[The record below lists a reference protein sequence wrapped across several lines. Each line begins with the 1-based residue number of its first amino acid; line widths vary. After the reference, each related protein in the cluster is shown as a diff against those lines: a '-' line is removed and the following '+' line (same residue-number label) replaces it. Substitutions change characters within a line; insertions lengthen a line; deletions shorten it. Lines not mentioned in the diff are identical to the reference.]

1 MRRKKKS
8 GAGKMIAAVVVVV
21 ILLCGIFAIMKNL
34 ASPASADNKA
44 GNKEGNSAKATEA
57 STEAPDNSVPMTGLK
72 VTAPAT
78 TIRVGQTMQLKI
90 SHEPSNA
97 TNTKLKW
104 SCSKDGMVTVT
115 KDGVLKPGKN
125 AGKNTVKVTAT
136 ATDGSKLSAS
146 FDLRIYPA
154 IDPSKPMVAIT
165 FDDGPSYNTIKIVNT
180 LVKYDSKATFFLVGN
195 QIEKYAKTMDVL
207 VKNGMDIG
215 NHTYSHKEL
224 TKLRDKEILKEIDLT
239 NEVIYNKTGIKPMFL
254 RPSYG
259 AMNKRIKKLSTMP
272 IIVWNIDTLDWKYHN
287 SNKIKDKILKYVSD
301 GDIIL
306 MHDTYVATLNAV
318 EMVIPELKKQ
328 GYKIVSVNE
337 LFKYKGVKPKL
348 GIGYG
353 YVGGRNE

>member
-1 MRRKKKS
+1 MIKRKHLLIIIFLVLIILFLFVFCSLINKHDVINKIIKKEENTYS
-8 GAGKMIAAVVVVV
+8 YLINYPYFNNDKVDNYVDNYLSERINTI
-21 ILLCGIFAIMKNL
+21 ILDNGDLFIDYDYDIKDNNIFIKFY
-34 ASPASADNKA
+34 
-44 GNKEGNSAKATEA
+44 EY
-57 STEAPDNSVPMTGLK
+57 V
-72 VTAPAT
+72 
-78 TIRVGQTMQLKI
+78 
-90 SHEPSNA
+90 
-97 TNTKLKW
+97 TKLNTIKENIYEINYDYELDHII
-104 SCSKDGMVTVT
+104 KKRVFEEDNYDILNYT
-115 KDGVLKPGKN
+115 KSNK
-125 AGKNTVKVTAT
+125 
-136 ATDGSKLSAS
+136 
-146 FDLRIYPA
+146 
-154 IDPSKPMVAIT
+154 MVAFT

-328 GYKIVSVNE
+328 GYKIVSVSE

>member
-1 MRRKKKS
+1 MIKRKHLLIIIFLVLIILFLFVFCSLINKHDVINKIIKKEENTYS
-8 GAGKMIAAVVVVV
+8 YLINYPYFNNDRVDNYVDNYLSERINTI
-21 ILLCGIFAIMKNL
+21 ILDNGDLFIDYDYNIKDNNIFIKFY
-34 ASPASADNKA
+34 
-44 GNKEGNSAKATEA
+44 EY
-57 STEAPDNSVPMTGLK
+57 V
-72 VTAPAT
+72 
-78 TIRVGQTMQLKI
+78 
-90 SHEPSNA
+90 
-97 TNTKLKW
+97 TKLNTIKENIYEINYDYELDHII
-104 SCSKDGMVTVT
+104 KKRVFEEDNYDILNYT
-115 KDGVLKPGKN
+115 KSDK
-125 AGKNTVKVTAT
+125 
-136 ATDGSKLSAS
+136 
-146 FDLRIYPA
+146 
-154 IDPSKPMVAIT
+154 MVAFT

-195 QIEKYAKTMDVL
+195 QVEKYAKTMDVL

-328 GYKIVSVNE
+328 GYKIVSISE

>member
-1 MRRKKKS
+1 MIKRKHLLIIIFLVLIILFLFVFCSLINKHDVINKIIKKEENTYS
-8 GAGKMIAAVVVVV
+8 YLINYPYFNNDKVDNYVDNYLSERINTI
-21 ILLCGIFAIMKNL
+21 ILDNGDLFIDYDYNIKDNNIFIKFY
-34 ASPASADNKA
+34 
-44 GNKEGNSAKATEA
+44 EY
-57 STEAPDNSVPMTGLK
+57 V
-72 VTAPAT
+72 
-78 TIRVGQTMQLKI
+78 
-90 SHEPSNA
+90 
-97 TNTKLKW
+97 TKLNTIKENIYEINYDYELDHII
-104 SCSKDGMVTVT
+104 KKRVFEEDNYDILNYT
-115 KDGVLKPGKN
+115 KSDKII
-125 AGKNTVKVTAT
+125 A
-136 ATDGSKLSAS
+136 
-146 FDLRIYPA
+146 F
-154 IDPSKPMVAIT
+154 T

-195 QIEKYAKTMDVL
+195 QVEKYAKTMDVL

-272 IIVWNIDTLDWKYHN
+272 IIIWNIDTLDWKYHN

-328 GYKIVSVNE
+328 GYKIVSVSE

>member
-1 MRRKKKS
+1 MIKRKHLLIIIFLVLIILFLFVFCSLINKHDVINKIIKKEENTYS
-8 GAGKMIAAVVVVV
+8 YLINYPYFNNNKVDNYVDHYLSERINTI
-21 ILLCGIFAIMKNL
+21 ILDNGDLFIDYDYDIKDNNIFIKFY
-34 ASPASADNKA
+34 
-44 GNKEGNSAKATEA
+44 EY
-57 STEAPDNSVPMTGLK
+57 V
-72 VTAPAT
+72 
-78 TIRVGQTMQLKI
+78 
-90 SHEPSNA
+90 
-97 TNTKLKW
+97 TKLNTIKENIYEINYDYELDHII
-104 SCSKDGMVTVT
+104 KKRVFEEDNYDILNYT
-115 KDGVLKPGKN
+115 KSDK
-125 AGKNTVKVTAT
+125 
-136 ATDGSKLSAS
+136 
-146 FDLRIYPA
+146 
-154 IDPSKPMVAIT
+154 MVAFT

-195 QIEKYAKTMDVL
+195 QVEKYAKTMDVL

-328 GYKIVSVNE
+328 GYKIVSVSE

>member
-1 MRRKKKS
+1 MIKRKHLLIIIFLVLIILFLFVFCSLINKHDVINKIIKKEENTYS
-8 GAGKMIAAVVVVV
+8 YLINYPYFNNDKVDNYVDNYLSERINTI
-21 ILLCGIFAIMKNL
+21 ILDNGDLFIDYDYDIKDNNIFIKFY
-34 ASPASADNKA
+34 
-44 GNKEGNSAKATEA
+44 EY
-57 STEAPDNSVPMTGLK
+57 V
-72 VTAPAT
+72 
-78 TIRVGQTMQLKI
+78 
-90 SHEPSNA
+90 
-97 TNTKLKW
+97 TKLNTIKENIYEINYDYELDNII
-104 SCSKDGMVTVT
+104 KKRVFKEDNYDILNYT
-115 KDGVLKPGKN
+115 KSD
-125 AGKNTVKVTAT
+125 
-136 ATDGSKLSAS
+136 KL
-146 FDLRIYPA
+146 
-154 IDPSKPMVAIT
+154 VAFT

>member
-1 MRRKKKS
+1 MIKRKHLLIIIFLVLIILFLFVFCSLINKHDVINKIIKKEENTYS
-8 GAGKMIAAVVVVV
+8 YLINYPYFNNDKVDNYVDNYLSERINTI
-21 ILLCGIFAIMKNL
+21 ILDNGDLFIDYDYNIKDNNIFIKFY
-34 ASPASADNKA
+34 
-44 GNKEGNSAKATEA
+44 EY
-57 STEAPDNSVPMTGLK
+57 V
-72 VTAPAT
+72 
-78 TIRVGQTMQLKI
+78 
-90 SHEPSNA
+90 
-97 TNTKLKW
+97 TKLNTIKENIYEINYDYELDNII
-104 SCSKDGMVTVT
+104 KKRVFEEDNYDILNYT
-115 KDGVLKPGKN
+115 KSD
-125 AGKNTVKVTAT
+125 
-136 ATDGSKLSAS
+136 KL
-146 FDLRIYPA
+146 
-154 IDPSKPMVAIT
+154 VAFT

>member
-1 MRRKKKS
+1 MIKRKHLLIIIFLVLIILFLFVFCSLINKHDVINKIIKKEENTYS
-8 GAGKMIAAVVVVV
+8 YLINYPYFNNNKVDNYVDNYLSERINTI
-21 ILLCGIFAIMKNL
+21 ILDNGDLFIDYDYDIKDNNIFIKFY
-34 ASPASADNKA
+34 
-44 GNKEGNSAKATEA
+44 EY
-57 STEAPDNSVPMTGLK
+57 V
-72 VTAPAT
+72 
-78 TIRVGQTMQLKI
+78 
-90 SHEPSNA
+90 
-97 TNTKLKW
+97 TKLNTIKENIYEINYDYELDNII
-104 SCSKDGMVTVT
+104 KKRVFEENNYDILNYT
-115 KDGVLKPGKN
+115 KSDKII
-125 AGKNTVKVTAT
+125 A
-136 ATDGSKLSAS
+136 
-146 FDLRIYPA
+146 F
-154 IDPSKPMVAIT
+154 T

-195 QIEKYAKTMDVL
+195 KIEKYAKTMDVL

-272 IIVWNIDTLDWKYHN
+272 IIIWNIDTLDWKYHN

-328 GYKIVSVNE
+328 GYKIVSVSE

>member
-1 MRRKKKS
+1 MIKRKHLLIIIFLVLIILFLFVFCSLINKHDVINKIIKKEENTYS
-8 GAGKMIAAVVVVV
+8 YLINYPYFNNDRVDNYVDNYLNERINTI
-21 ILLCGIFAIMKNL
+21 ILDNGDLFIDYDYNIKDNNIFIKFY
-34 ASPASADNKA
+34 
-44 GNKEGNSAKATEA
+44 EY
-57 STEAPDNSVPMTGLK
+57 V
-72 VTAPAT
+72 
-78 TIRVGQTMQLKI
+78 
-90 SHEPSNA
+90 
-97 TNTKLKW
+97 TKLNTIKENIYEINYDYELDHII
-104 SCSKDGMVTVT
+104 KKRVFEEDNYDILNYT
-115 KDGVLKPGKN
+115 KSDK
-125 AGKNTVKVTAT
+125 
-136 ATDGSKLSAS
+136 
-146 FDLRIYPA
+146 
-154 IDPSKPMVAIT
+154 MVAFT

-195 QIEKYAKTMDVL
+195 QVEKYAKTMDVL

-328 GYKIVSVNE
+328 GYKIVSVSE

>member
-1 MRRKKKS
+1 MIKRKHLLIIIFLVLIILFLFVFCSLINKHDVINKIIKKEENTYS
-8 GAGKMIAAVVVVV
+8 YLINYPYFNNDKVDNYVDNYLSERINTI
-21 ILLCGIFAIMKNL
+21 ILDNGDLFIDYDYDIKDNNIFIKFY
-34 ASPASADNKA
+34 
-44 GNKEGNSAKATEA
+44 EY
-57 STEAPDNSVPMTGLK
+57 V
-72 VTAPAT
+72 
-78 TIRVGQTMQLKI
+78 
-90 SHEPSNA
+90 
-97 TNTKLKW
+97 TKLNTIKENIYEINYDYELDHII
-104 SCSKDGMVTVT
+104 KKRVFEEDNYDILNYT
-115 KDGVLKPGKN
+115 KSDK
-125 AGKNTVKVTAT
+125 
-136 ATDGSKLSAS
+136 
-146 FDLRIYPA
+146 
-154 IDPSKPMVAIT
+154 MVAFT

-272 IIVWNIDTLDWKYHN
+272 IIIWNIDTLDWKYHN

-306 MHDTYVATLNAV
+306 MHDTYAATLNAV

-328 GYKIVSVNE
+328 GYKIVSVSE

>member
-1 MRRKKKS
+1 MIKRKHLLIIIFLVLIILFLFVFCSLSNKHDVINKIIKKEENTYS
-8 GAGKMIAAVVVVV
+8 YLINYPYFNNNKVDNYVDNYLSERINTI
-21 ILLCGIFAIMKNL
+21 ILDNGDLFIDYDYNIKDNNIFIKFY
-34 ASPASADNKA
+34 
-44 GNKEGNSAKATEA
+44 EY
-57 STEAPDNSVPMTGLK
+57 V
-72 VTAPAT
+72 
-78 TIRVGQTMQLKI
+78 
-90 SHEPSNA
+90 
-97 TNTKLKW
+97 TKLNTIKENIYEINYDYELDNII
-104 SCSKDGMVTVT
+104 KKRVFEEDNYDILNYT
-115 KDGVLKPGKN
+115 KSDKII
-125 AGKNTVKVTAT
+125 A
-136 ATDGSKLSAS
+136 
-146 FDLRIYPA
+146 F
-154 IDPSKPMVAIT
+154 T

-195 QIEKYAKTMDVL
+195 KIEKYAKTMDVL

-224 TKLRDKEILKEIDLT
+224 TKLSDKEILKEIDLT

-272 IIVWNIDTLDWKYHN
+272 IIIWNIDTLDWKYHN

-328 GYKIVSVNE
+328 GYKIVSVSE

>member
-1 MRRKKKS
+1 MIKRKHLLIIIFLVLIILFLFVFCSLINKHDVINKIIKKEENTYS
-8 GAGKMIAAVVVVV
+8 YLINYPYFNNDRVDNYVDNYLNERINTI
-21 ILLCGIFAIMKNL
+21 ILDNGDLFIDYDYDIKDNNIFIKFY
-34 ASPASADNKA
+34 
-44 GNKEGNSAKATEA
+44 EY
-57 STEAPDNSVPMTGLK
+57 V
-72 VTAPAT
+72 
-78 TIRVGQTMQLKI
+78 
-90 SHEPSNA
+90 
-97 TNTKLKW
+97 TKLNTIKENIYEINYDYELDHII
-104 SCSKDGMVTVT
+104 KKRVFEEDNYDILNYT
-115 KDGVLKPGKN
+115 KSDK
-125 AGKNTVKVTAT
+125 
-136 ATDGSKLSAS
+136 
-146 FDLRIYPA
+146 
-154 IDPSKPMVAIT
+154 MVAFT

-195 QIEKYAKTMDVL
+195 QVEKYAKTMDVL

-328 GYKIVSVNE
+328 GYKIVSVSE

>member
-1 MRRKKKS
+1 MIKRKHLLIIIFLVLIILFLFVFCSLINKHDVINKIIKKEENTYS
-8 GAGKMIAAVVVVV
+8 YLINYPYFNNDRVDNYVDNYLSERINTI
-21 ILLCGIFAIMKNL
+21 ILDNGDLFIDYDYNIKDNNIFIKFY
-34 ASPASADNKA
+34 
-44 GNKEGNSAKATEA
+44 EY
-57 STEAPDNSVPMTGLK
+57 V
-72 VTAPAT
+72 
-78 TIRVGQTMQLKI
+78 
-90 SHEPSNA
+90 
-97 TNTKLKW
+97 TKLNTIKENIYEINYDYELDHII
-104 SCSKDGMVTVT
+104 KKRVFEEDNYDILNYT
-115 KDGVLKPGKN
+115 KSDK
-125 AGKNTVKVTAT
+125 
-136 ATDGSKLSAS
+136 
-146 FDLRIYPA
+146 
-154 IDPSKPMVAIT
+154 MVAFT

-195 QIEKYAKTMDVL
+195 QVEKYAKTMDVL

-272 IIVWNIDTLDWKYHN
+272 IIIWNIDTLDWKYHN

-328 GYKIVSVNE
+328 GYKIVSVSE

>member
-1 MRRKKKS
+1 MIKRKHLLIIIFLVLIILFLFVFCSLINKHDVINKIIKKEENTYS
-8 GAGKMIAAVVVVV
+8 YLINYPYFNNDKVDNYVDNYLSERINTI
-21 ILLCGIFAIMKNL
+21 ILDNGDLFIDYDYNIKDNNIFIKFY
-34 ASPASADNKA
+34 
-44 GNKEGNSAKATEA
+44 EY
-57 STEAPDNSVPMTGLK
+57 V
-72 VTAPAT
+72 
-78 TIRVGQTMQLKI
+78 
-90 SHEPSNA
+90 
-97 TNTKLKW
+97 TKLNTIKENIYEINYDYELDNII
-104 SCSKDGMVTVT
+104 KKRVFEEDNYDILNYT
-115 KDGVLKPGKN
+115 KSDK
-125 AGKNTVKVTAT
+125 
-136 ATDGSKLSAS
+136 
-146 FDLRIYPA
+146 
-154 IDPSKPMVAIT
+154 MVAFT

-272 IIVWNIDTLDWKYHN
+272 IIIWNIDTLDWKYHN

-328 GYKIVSVNE
+328 GYKIVSVSE

>member
-1 MRRKKKS
+1 MIKRKHLLIIIFLVLIILFLFVFCSLINKHDVINKIIKKEENTYS
-8 GAGKMIAAVVVVV
+8 YLINYPYFNNDRVDNYVDNYLSERINTI
-21 ILLCGIFAIMKNL
+21 ILDNGDLFIDYDYDIKDNNIFIKFY
-34 ASPASADNKA
+34 
-44 GNKEGNSAKATEA
+44 EY
-57 STEAPDNSVPMTGLK
+57 V
-72 VTAPAT
+72 
-78 TIRVGQTMQLKI
+78 
-90 SHEPSNA
+90 
-97 TNTKLKW
+97 TKLNTIKENIYEINYDYELDHII
-104 SCSKDGMVTVT
+104 KKRVFEEDNYDILNYT
-115 KDGVLKPGKN
+115 KSDK
-125 AGKNTVKVTAT
+125 
-136 ATDGSKLSAS
+136 
-146 FDLRIYPA
+146 
-154 IDPSKPMVAIT
+154 MVAFT

>member
-1 MRRKKKS
+1 MIKRKHLLIIIFLVLIILFLFVFCSLSNKHDVINKIIKKEENTYS
-8 GAGKMIAAVVVVV
+8 YLINYPYFNNNKVDNYVDNYLSERINTI
-21 ILLCGIFAIMKNL
+21 ILDNGDLFIDYDYNIKDNNIFIKFY
-34 ASPASADNKA
+34 
-44 GNKEGNSAKATEA
+44 EY
-57 STEAPDNSVPMTGLK
+57 V
-72 VTAPAT
+72 
-78 TIRVGQTMQLKI
+78 
-90 SHEPSNA
+90 
-97 TNTKLKW
+97 TKLNAIKENIYEINYDYELDNII
-104 SCSKDGMVTVT
+104 KKRVFEEDNYDILNYT
-115 KDGVLKPGKN
+115 KSDKII
-125 AGKNTVKVTAT
+125 A
-136 ATDGSKLSAS
+136 
-146 FDLRIYPA
+146 F
-154 IDPSKPMVAIT
+154 T

-195 QIEKYAKTMDVL
+195 KIEKYAKTMDVL

-215 NHTYSHKEL
+215 NHTYSHKKL
-224 TKLRDKEILKEIDLT
+224 TKLSDKEILKEIDLT

-272 IIVWNIDTLDWKYHN
+272 IIIWNIDTLDWKYHN

-306 MHDTYVATLNAV
+306 MHDTYVATLNAI

-328 GYKIVSVNE
+328 GYKIVSVSE

>member
-1 MRRKKKS
+1 MIKRKHLLIIIFLVLIILFLFVFCSLINKHDVINKIIKKEENTYS
-8 GAGKMIAAVVVVV
+8 YLINYPYFNNNKVDNYVDNYLSERINTI
-21 ILLCGIFAIMKNL
+21 ILDNGDLFIDYDYDIKDNNIFIKFY
-34 ASPASADNKA
+34 
-44 GNKEGNSAKATEA
+44 EY
-57 STEAPDNSVPMTGLK
+57 V
-72 VTAPAT
+72 
-78 TIRVGQTMQLKI
+78 
-90 SHEPSNA
+90 
-97 TNTKLKW
+97 TKLNTIKENIYEINYDYELDHII
-104 SCSKDGMVTVT
+104 KKRVFEEDNYDILNYT
-115 KDGVLKPGKN
+115 KSD
-125 AGKNTVKVTAT
+125 
-136 ATDGSKLSAS
+136 KL
-146 FDLRIYPA
+146 
-154 IDPSKPMVAIT
+154 VAFT

-328 GYKIVSVNE
+328 GYKIVSVSE

>member
-1 MRRKKKS
+1 MIKRKHLLIIIFLVLIILFLFVFCSLINKHDVINKIIKKEENTYS
-8 GAGKMIAAVVVVV
+8 YLINYPYFNNNKVDNYVDNYLSERINTI
-21 ILLCGIFAIMKNL
+21 ILDNGDLFIDYDYNIKDNNIFIKFY
-34 ASPASADNKA
+34 
-44 GNKEGNSAKATEA
+44 EY
-57 STEAPDNSVPMTGLK
+57 V
-72 VTAPAT
+72 
-78 TIRVGQTMQLKI
+78 
-90 SHEPSNA
+90 
-97 TNTKLKW
+97 TKLNTIKENIYEINYDYELDNII
-104 SCSKDGMVTVT
+104 KKRVFEEDNYDILNYT
-115 KDGVLKPGKN
+115 KSDKII
-125 AGKNTVKVTAT
+125 A
-136 ATDGSKLSAS
+136 
-146 FDLRIYPA
+146 F
-154 IDPSKPMVAIT
+154 T

-195 QIEKYAKTMDVL
+195 KIEKYAKTMDVL

-224 TKLRDKEILKEIDLT
+224 TKLSDKEILKEIDLT

-306 MHDTYVATLNAV
+306 MHDTYVATLNAI

-328 GYKIVSVNE
+328 GYKIVSVSE

>member
-1 MRRKKKS
+1 MIKRKHLLIIIFLVLIILFLFVFCSLINKHDVINKIIKKEENTYS
-8 GAGKMIAAVVVVV
+8 YLINYPYFNNDKVDNYVDNYLSERINTI
-21 ILLCGIFAIMKNL
+21 ILDNGDLFIDYDYNIKDNNIFIKFY
-34 ASPASADNKA
+34 
-44 GNKEGNSAKATEA
+44 EY
-57 STEAPDNSVPMTGLK
+57 V
-72 VTAPAT
+72 
-78 TIRVGQTMQLKI
+78 
-90 SHEPSNA
+90 
-97 TNTKLKW
+97 TKLNTIKENIYEINYDYELDNII
-104 SCSKDGMVTVT
+104 KKRVFEEDNYDILNYT
-115 KDGVLKPGKN
+115 KSDK
-125 AGKNTVKVTAT
+125 
-136 ATDGSKLSAS
+136 
-146 FDLRIYPA
+146 
-154 IDPSKPMVAIT
+154 MVAFT

-239 NEVIYNKTGIKPMFL
+239 NQVIYNKTGIKPMFL

-272 IIVWNIDTLDWKYHN
+272 IIIWNIDTLDWKYHN

-328 GYKIVSVNE
+328 GYKIVSVSE

>member
-1 MRRKKKS
+1 MIKRKHLLIIIFLVLIILFLFVFCSLINKHDVINKIIKKEENTYS
-8 GAGKMIAAVVVVV
+8 YLINYPYFNNDKVDNYVDNYLSERINTI
-21 ILLCGIFAIMKNL
+21 ILDNGDLFIDYDYNIKDNNIFIKFY
-34 ASPASADNKA
+34 
-44 GNKEGNSAKATEA
+44 EY
-57 STEAPDNSVPMTGLK
+57 V
-72 VTAPAT
+72 
-78 TIRVGQTMQLKI
+78 
-90 SHEPSNA
+90 
-97 TNTKLKW
+97 TKLNTIKENIYEINYDYELDNII
-104 SCSKDGMVTVT
+104 KKRVFEEDNYDILNYT
-115 KDGVLKPGKN
+115 KSNK
-125 AGKNTVKVTAT
+125 
-136 ATDGSKLSAS
+136 
-146 FDLRIYPA
+146 
-154 IDPSKPMVAIT
+154 MVAFT

-328 GYKIVSVNE
+328 GYKIVSVSE

>member
-1 MRRKKKS
+1 MIKRKHLLIIIFLVLIILFLFVFCSLSNKHDVINKIIKKEDNTYS
-8 GAGKMIAAVVVVV
+8 YLINYPYFNNNKVDNYVDNYLSERINTI
-21 ILLCGIFAIMKNL
+21 ILDNGDLFIDYDYNIKDNNIFIKFY
-34 ASPASADNKA
+34 
-44 GNKEGNSAKATEA
+44 EY
-57 STEAPDNSVPMTGLK
+57 V
-72 VTAPAT
+72 
-78 TIRVGQTMQLKI
+78 
-90 SHEPSNA
+90 
-97 TNTKLKW
+97 TKLNTIKENIYEINYDYELDNII
-104 SCSKDGMVTVT
+104 KKRVFKEDNYDILNYT
-115 KDGVLKPGKN
+115 KSDKII
-125 AGKNTVKVTAT
+125 A
-136 ATDGSKLSAS
+136 
-146 FDLRIYPA
+146 F
-154 IDPSKPMVAIT
+154 T

-195 QIEKYAKTMDVL
+195 KIEKYAKTMDVL

-224 TKLRDKEILKEIDLT
+224 TKLSDKEILKEIDLT

-272 IIVWNIDTLDWKYHN
+272 IIIWNIDTLDWKYHN

-328 GYKIVSVNE
+328 GYKIVSVSE

>member
-1 MRRKKKS
+1 MIKRKHLLIIIFLVLIILFLFVFCSLINKHDVINKIIKKEENTYS
-8 GAGKMIAAVVVVV
+8 YLINYPYFNNDKVDNYVDNYLSERINTI
-21 ILLCGIFAIMKNL
+21 ILDNGDLFIDYDYDIKDNNIFIKFY
-34 ASPASADNKA
+34 
-44 GNKEGNSAKATEA
+44 EY
-57 STEAPDNSVPMTGLK
+57 V
-72 VTAPAT
+72 
-78 TIRVGQTMQLKI
+78 
-90 SHEPSNA
+90 
-97 TNTKLKW
+97 TKLNTIKENIYEINYDYELDHII
-104 SCSKDGMVTVT
+104 KKRVFEEDNYDILNYT
-115 KDGVLKPGKN
+115 KSD
-125 AGKNTVKVTAT
+125 
-136 ATDGSKLSAS
+136 KL
-146 FDLRIYPA
+146 
-154 IDPSKPMVAIT
+154 VAFT

-328 GYKIVSVNE
+328 GYKIVSVSE

>member
-1 MRRKKKS
+1 MIKRKHLLIIIFLVLIILFLFVFCSLINKHDVINKIIKKEENTYS
-8 GAGKMIAAVVVVV
+8 YLINYPYFNNDKVDNYVDNYLSERINTI
-21 ILLCGIFAIMKNL
+21 ILDNGDLFIDYDYNIKDNNIFIKFY
-34 ASPASADNKA
+34 
-44 GNKEGNSAKATEA
+44 EY
-57 STEAPDNSVPMTGLK
+57 V
-72 VTAPAT
+72 
-78 TIRVGQTMQLKI
+78 
-90 SHEPSNA
+90 
-97 TNTKLKW
+97 TKLNTIKENIYEINYDYELDHII
-104 SCSKDGMVTVT
+104 KKRVFEEDNYDILNYT
-115 KDGVLKPGKN
+115 KSDK
-125 AGKNTVKVTAT
+125 
-136 ATDGSKLSAS
+136 
-146 FDLRIYPA
+146 
-154 IDPSKPMVAIT
+154 MVAFT

-306 MHDTYVATLNAV
+306 TH
-318 EMVIPELKKQ
+318 
-328 GYKIVSVNE
+328 
-337 LFKYKGVKPKL
+337 
-348 GIGYG
+348 
-353 YVGGRNE
+353 

>member
-1 MRRKKKS
+1 MIKRKHLLIIIFLVLIILFLFVFCSLINKHDVINKIIKKEENTYS
-8 GAGKMIAAVVVVV
+8 YLINYPYFNNDRVDNYVDNYLSERINTI
-21 ILLCGIFAIMKNL
+21 ILDNGDLFIDYDYNIKDNNIFIKFY
-34 ASPASADNKA
+34 
-44 GNKEGNSAKATEA
+44 EY
-57 STEAPDNSVPMTGLK
+57 V
-72 VTAPAT
+72 
-78 TIRVGQTMQLKI
+78 
-90 SHEPSNA
+90 
-97 TNTKLKW
+97 TKLNTIKENIYEINYDYELDHII
-104 SCSKDGMVTVT
+104 KKRVFEEDNYDILNYT
-115 KDGVLKPGKN
+115 KSDK
-125 AGKNTVKVTAT
+125 
-136 ATDGSKLSAS
+136 
-146 FDLRIYPA
+146 
-154 IDPSKPMVAIT
+154 MVAFT

-195 QIEKYAKTMDVL
+195 QVEKYAKTMDVL

-328 GYKIVSVNE
+328 GYKIVSVSE

>member
-1 MRRKKKS
+1 MFVFCSLINKHDVINKIIKKEENTYSYLINYPYFNNDKVDNYVDNYLS
-8 GAGKMIAAVVVVV
+8 ERINTI
-21 ILLCGIFAIMKNL
+21 ILDNGDLFIDYDYDIKDNNIFIKFY
-34 ASPASADNKA
+34 
-44 GNKEGNSAKATEA
+44 EY
-57 STEAPDNSVPMTGLK
+57 V
-72 VTAPAT
+72 
-78 TIRVGQTMQLKI
+78 
-90 SHEPSNA
+90 
-97 TNTKLKW
+97 TKLNTIKENIYEINYDYELDHII
-104 SCSKDGMVTVT
+104 KKRVFEEDNYDILNYT
-115 KDGVLKPGKN
+115 KSDK
-125 AGKNTVKVTAT
+125 
-136 ATDGSKLSAS
+136 
-146 FDLRIYPA
+146 
-154 IDPSKPMVAIT
+154 MVAFT

-328 GYKIVSVNE
+328 GYKIVSVSE

>member
-1 MRRKKKS
+1 MIKRKHLLIIIFLVLIILFLFVFCSLINKHDVINKIIKKEENTYS
-8 GAGKMIAAVVVVV
+8 YLINYPYFNNDKVDNYVDNYLSERINTI
-21 ILLCGIFAIMKNL
+21 ILDNGDLFIDYDYNIKDNNIFIKFY
-34 ASPASADNKA
+34 
-44 GNKEGNSAKATEA
+44 EY
-57 STEAPDNSVPMTGLK
+57 V
-72 VTAPAT
+72 
-78 TIRVGQTMQLKI
+78 
-90 SHEPSNA
+90 
-97 TNTKLKW
+97 TKLNTIKENIYEINYDYELDNII
-104 SCSKDGMVTVT
+104 KKRVFEEDNYDILNYT
-115 KDGVLKPGKN
+115 KSNK
-125 AGKNTVKVTAT
+125 
-136 ATDGSKLSAS
+136 
-146 FDLRIYPA
+146 
-154 IDPSKPMVAIT
+154 MVAFT

-272 IIVWNIDTLDWKYHN
+272 IIIWNIDTLDWKYHN

-328 GYKIVSVNE
+328 GYKIVSVSE

>member
-1 MRRKKKS
+1 MIKRKHLLIIIFLVLIILFLFVFCSLINKHDVINKIIKKEENTYS
-8 GAGKMIAAVVVVV
+8 YLINYPYFNNDKVDNYVDNYLSERINTI
-21 ILLCGIFAIMKNL
+21 ILDNGDLFIDYDYNIKDNNIFIKFY
-34 ASPASADNKA
+34 
-44 GNKEGNSAKATEA
+44 EY
-57 STEAPDNSVPMTGLK
+57 V
-72 VTAPAT
+72 
-78 TIRVGQTMQLKI
+78 
-90 SHEPSNA
+90 
-97 TNTKLKW
+97 TKLNTIKENIYEINYDYELDNII
-104 SCSKDGMVTVT
+104 KKRVFEEDNYDILNYT
-115 KDGVLKPGKN
+115 KSNK
-125 AGKNTVKVTAT
+125 
-136 ATDGSKLSAS
+136 
-146 FDLRIYPA
+146 
-154 IDPSKPMVAIT
+154 MVAFT

-195 QIEKYAKTMDVL
+195 QVEKYAKTMDVL

-272 IIVWNIDTLDWKYHN
+272 IIIWNIDTLDWKYHN

-328 GYKIVSVNE
+328 GYKIVSVSE

>member
-1 MRRKKKS
+1 MIKRKHLLIIIFLVLIILFLFVFCSLINKHDVINKIIKKEENTYS
-8 GAGKMIAAVVVVV
+8 YLINYPYFNNDRVDNYVDNYLSERINTI
-21 ILLCGIFAIMKNL
+21 ILDNGDLFIDYDYDIKDNNIFIKFY
-34 ASPASADNKA
+34 
-44 GNKEGNSAKATEA
+44 EY
-57 STEAPDNSVPMTGLK
+57 V
-72 VTAPAT
+72 
-78 TIRVGQTMQLKI
+78 
-90 SHEPSNA
+90 
-97 TNTKLKW
+97 TKLNTIKENIYEINYDYELDHII
-104 SCSKDGMVTVT
+104 KKRVFEEDNYDILNYT
-115 KDGVLKPGKN
+115 KSDK
-125 AGKNTVKVTAT
+125 
-136 ATDGSKLSAS
+136 
-146 FDLRIYPA
+146 
-154 IDPSKPMVAIT
+154 MVAFT

-328 GYKIVSVNE
+328 GYKIVSVSE

>member
-1 MRRKKKS
+1 MIKRKHLLIIIFLVLIILFLFVFCSLINKHDVINKIIKKEENTYS
-8 GAGKMIAAVVVVV
+8 YLINYPYFNNDKVDNYVDNYLSERINTI
-21 ILLCGIFAIMKNL
+21 ILDNGDLFIDYDYNIKDNNIFIKFY
-34 ASPASADNKA
+34 
-44 GNKEGNSAKATEA
+44 EY
-57 STEAPDNSVPMTGLK
+57 V
-72 VTAPAT
+72 
-78 TIRVGQTMQLKI
+78 
-90 SHEPSNA
+90 
-97 TNTKLKW
+97 TKLNTIKENIYEINYDYELDHII
-104 SCSKDGMVTVT
+104 KKRVFEEDNYDILNYT
-115 KDGVLKPGKN
+115 KSDK
-125 AGKNTVKVTAT
+125 
-136 ATDGSKLSAS
+136 
-146 FDLRIYPA
+146 
-154 IDPSKPMVAIT
+154 MVAFT

>member
-1 MRRKKKS
+1 MKETTLTLVKDIEKPIIHTDTISVYAGSKPNYKSYVEVTDNLDSKPKIKIDSSKVKTKKTGIYK
-8 GAGKMIAAVVVVV
+8 
-21 ILLCGIFAIMKNL
+21 LL
-34 ASPASADNKA
+34 
-44 GNKEGNSAKATEA
+44 
-57 STEAPDNSVPMTGLK
+57 
-72 VTAPAT
+72 
-78 TIRVGQTMQLKI
+78 
-90 SHEPSNA
+90 
-97 TNTKLKW
+97 
-104 SCSKDGMVTVT
+104 
-115 KDGVLKPGKN
+115 
-125 AGKNTVKVTAT
+125 VTAT
-136 ATDGSKLSAS
+136 DRSGNKAKAKINVTVEE
-146 FDLRIYPA
+146 
-154 IDPSKPMVAIT
+154 PSKVVYMT

-272 IIVWNIDTLDWKYHN
+272 IIIWNIDTLDWKYHN

-328 GYKIVSVNE
+328 GYKIVSVSE

>member
-1 MRRKKKS
+1 MIKRKHLLIIIFLVLIILFLFVFCSLINKHDVINKIIKKEENTYS
-8 GAGKMIAAVVVVV
+8 YLINYPYFNNDKVDNYVDNYLNERINTI
-21 ILLCGIFAIMKNL
+21 ILDNGDLFIDYDYNIKDNNIFIKFY
-34 ASPASADNKA
+34 
-44 GNKEGNSAKATEA
+44 EY
-57 STEAPDNSVPMTGLK
+57 V
-72 VTAPAT
+72 
-78 TIRVGQTMQLKI
+78 
-90 SHEPSNA
+90 
-97 TNTKLKW
+97 TKLNTIKENIYEINYDYELDHII
-104 SCSKDGMVTVT
+104 KKRVFEEDNYDILNYT
-115 KDGVLKPGKN
+115 KSD
-125 AGKNTVKVTAT
+125 
-136 ATDGSKLSAS
+136 KL
-146 FDLRIYPA
+146 
-154 IDPSKPMVAIT
+154 VAFT

-195 QIEKYAKTMDVL
+195 KIEKYAKTMDVL

-224 TKLRDKEILKEIDLT
+224 TKLSDKEILKEIDLT

-272 IIVWNIDTLDWKYHN
+272 IIIWNIDTLDWKYHN

-328 GYKIVSVNE
+328 GYKIVSVSE

>member
-1 MRRKKKS
+1 MIKRKHLLIIIFLVLIILFLFVFCSLINKHDVINKIIKKEENTYS
-8 GAGKMIAAVVVVV
+8 YLINYPYFNNDKVDNYVDNYLSERINTI
-21 ILLCGIFAIMKNL
+21 ILDNGDLFIDYDYNIKDNNIFIKFY
-34 ASPASADNKA
+34 
-44 GNKEGNSAKATEA
+44 EY
-57 STEAPDNSVPMTGLK
+57 V
-72 VTAPAT
+72 
-78 TIRVGQTMQLKI
+78 
-90 SHEPSNA
+90 
-97 TNTKLKW
+97 TKLNTIKENIYEINYDYELDNII
-104 SCSKDGMVTVT
+104 KKRVFEEDNYDILNYT
-115 KDGVLKPGKN
+115 KSDK
-125 AGKNTVKVTAT
+125 
-136 ATDGSKLSAS
+136 
-146 FDLRIYPA
+146 
-154 IDPSKPMVAIT
+154 MVAFT

-328 GYKIVSVNE
+328 GYKIVSVSE

>member
-1 MRRKKKS
+1 MIKRKHLLIIIFLVLIILFLFVFCSLINKHDVINKIIKKEENTYS
-8 GAGKMIAAVVVVV
+8 YLINYPYFNNNKVDNYVDNYLSERINTI
-21 ILLCGIFAIMKNL
+21 ILDNGDLFIDYDYDIKDNNIFIKFY
-34 ASPASADNKA
+34 
-44 GNKEGNSAKATEA
+44 EY
-57 STEAPDNSVPMTGLK
+57 V
-72 VTAPAT
+72 
-78 TIRVGQTMQLKI
+78 
-90 SHEPSNA
+90 
-97 TNTKLKW
+97 TKLNTIKENIYEINYDYELDHII
-104 SCSKDGMVTVT
+104 KKRVFEEDNYDILNYT
-115 KDGVLKPGKN
+115 KSD
-125 AGKNTVKVTAT
+125 
-136 ATDGSKLSAS
+136 KL
-146 FDLRIYPA
+146 
-154 IDPSKPMVAIT
+154 VAFT

-195 QIEKYAKTMDVL
+195 KIEKYAKTMDVL

-272 IIVWNIDTLDWKYHN
+272 IIIWNIDTLDWKYHN

-328 GYKIVSVNE
+328 GYKIVSVSE

>member
-1 MRRKKKS
+1 MIKRKHLLIIIFLVLIILFLFVFCSLINKHDVINKIIKKEENTYS
-8 GAGKMIAAVVVVV
+8 YLINYPYFNNDKVDNYVDNYLSERINTI
-21 ILLCGIFAIMKNL
+21 ILDNGDLFIDYDYNIKDNNIFIKFY
-34 ASPASADNKA
+34 
-44 GNKEGNSAKATEA
+44 EY
-57 STEAPDNSVPMTGLK
+57 V
-72 VTAPAT
+72 
-78 TIRVGQTMQLKI
+78 
-90 SHEPSNA
+90 
-97 TNTKLKW
+97 TKLNTIKENIYEINYDYELDHII
-104 SCSKDGMVTVT
+104 KKRVFEEDNYDILNYT
-115 KDGVLKPGKN
+115 KSD
-125 AGKNTVKVTAT
+125 
-136 ATDGSKLSAS
+136 KL
-146 FDLRIYPA
+146 
-154 IDPSKPMVAIT
+154 VAFT

-328 GYKIVSVNE
+328 GYKIVSVSE

>member
-1 MRRKKKS
+1 MFVFCSLINKHDVINKIIKKEENTYS
-8 GAGKMIAAVVVVV
+8 YLINYPYFNNDRVDNYVDNYLSERINTI
-21 ILLCGIFAIMKNL
+21 ILDNGDLFIDYDYNIKDNNIFIKFY
-34 ASPASADNKA
+34 
-44 GNKEGNSAKATEA
+44 EY
-57 STEAPDNSVPMTGLK
+57 V
-72 VTAPAT
+72 
-78 TIRVGQTMQLKI
+78 
-90 SHEPSNA
+90 
-97 TNTKLKW
+97 TKLNTIKENIYEINYDYELDHII
-104 SCSKDGMVTVT
+104 KKRVFEEDNYDILNYT
-115 KDGVLKPGKN
+115 KSD
-125 AGKNTVKVTAT
+125 
-136 ATDGSKLSAS
+136 KL
-146 FDLRIYPA
+146 
-154 IDPSKPMVAIT
+154 VAFT

-195 QIEKYAKTMDVL
+195 QVEKYAKTMDVL

-272 IIVWNIDTLDWKYHN
+272 IIIWNIDTLDWKYHN

-328 GYKIVSVNE
+328 GYKIVSVSE

>member
-1 MRRKKKS
+1 MIKRKHLLIIIFLVLIILFLFVFCSLSNKHDVINKIIKKEENTYS
-8 GAGKMIAAVVVVV
+8 YLINYPYFNNNKVDNYVDNYLSERINTI
-21 ILLCGIFAIMKNL
+21 ILDNGDLFIDYDYNIKDNNIFIKFY
-34 ASPASADNKA
+34 
-44 GNKEGNSAKATEA
+44 EY
-57 STEAPDNSVPMTGLK
+57 V
-72 VTAPAT
+72 
-78 TIRVGQTMQLKI
+78 
-90 SHEPSNA
+90 
-97 TNTKLKW
+97 TKLNTIKENIYEINYDYELDHII
-104 SCSKDGMVTVT
+104 KKRVFEEDNYDILNYT
-115 KDGVLKPGKN
+115 KSDK
-125 AGKNTVKVTAT
+125 
-136 ATDGSKLSAS
+136 
-146 FDLRIYPA
+146 
-154 IDPSKPMVAIT
+154 MVAFT

-328 GYKIVSVNE
+328 GYKIVSVSE

>member
-1 MRRKKKS
+1 MIKRKHLLIIIFLVLIILFLFVFCSLINKHDVINKIIKKEENTYS
-8 GAGKMIAAVVVVV
+8 YLINYPYFNNDRVDNYVDNYLSERINTI
-21 ILLCGIFAIMKNL
+21 ILDNGDLFIDYDYNIKDNNIFIKFY
-34 ASPASADNKA
+34 
-44 GNKEGNSAKATEA
+44 EY
-57 STEAPDNSVPMTGLK
+57 V
-72 VTAPAT
+72 
-78 TIRVGQTMQLKI
+78 
-90 SHEPSNA
+90 
-97 TNTKLKW
+97 TKLNTIKENIYEINYDYELDHII
-104 SCSKDGMVTVT
+104 KKRVFEEDNYDILNYT
-115 KDGVLKPGKN
+115 KSDK
-125 AGKNTVKVTAT
+125 
-136 ATDGSKLSAS
+136 
-146 FDLRIYPA
+146 
-154 IDPSKPMVAIT
+154 MVAFT

-239 NEVIYNKTGIKPMFL
+239 NQVIYNKTGIKPMFL

-272 IIVWNIDTLDWKYHN
+272 IIIWNIDTLDWKYHN

-328 GYKIVSVNE
+328 GYKIVSVSE

>member
-1 MRRKKKS
+1 MIKRKHLLIIIFLVLIILFLFVFCSLINKHDVINKIIKKEENTYS
-8 GAGKMIAAVVVVV
+8 YLINYPYFNNDKVDNYVDNYLSERINTI
-21 ILLCGIFAIMKNL
+21 ILDNGDLFIDYDYNIKDNNIFIKFY
-34 ASPASADNKA
+34 
-44 GNKEGNSAKATEA
+44 EY
-57 STEAPDNSVPMTGLK
+57 V
-72 VTAPAT
+72 
-78 TIRVGQTMQLKI
+78 
-90 SHEPSNA
+90 
-97 TNTKLKW
+97 TKLNTIKENIYEINYDYELDNII
-104 SCSKDGMVTVT
+104 KKRVFEEDNYDILNYT
-115 KDGVLKPGKN
+115 KSDK
-125 AGKNTVKVTAT
+125 
-136 ATDGSKLSAS
+136 
-146 FDLRIYPA
+146 
-154 IDPSKPMVAIT
+154 MVAFT

>member
-1 MRRKKKS
+1 MIKRKHLLIIIFLVLIILFLFVFCSLINKHDVINKIIKKEENTYS
-8 GAGKMIAAVVVVV
+8 YLINYPYFNNDRVDNYVDNYLSERINTI
-21 ILLCGIFAIMKNL
+21 ILDNGDLFIDYDYNIKDNNIFIKFY
-34 ASPASADNKA
+34 
-44 GNKEGNSAKATEA
+44 EY
-57 STEAPDNSVPMTGLK
+57 V
-72 VTAPAT
+72 
-78 TIRVGQTMQLKI
+78 
-90 SHEPSNA
+90 
-97 TNTKLKW
+97 TKLNTIKENIYEINYDYELDHII
-104 SCSKDGMVTVT
+104 KKRVFEEDNYDILNYT
-115 KDGVLKPGKN
+115 KSD
-125 AGKNTVKVTAT
+125 
-136 ATDGSKLSAS
+136 KL
-146 FDLRIYPA
+146 
-154 IDPSKPMVAIT
+154 VAFT

>member
-1 MRRKKKS
+1 MIKRKHLLIIIFLVLIILFLFVFCSLINKHDVINKIIKKEENTYS
-8 GAGKMIAAVVVVV
+8 YLINYPYFNNNKVDNYVDNYLSERINTI
-21 ILLCGIFAIMKNL
+21 ILDNGDLFIDYDYDIKDNNIFIKFY
-34 ASPASADNKA
+34 
-44 GNKEGNSAKATEA
+44 EY
-57 STEAPDNSVPMTGLK
+57 V
-72 VTAPAT
+72 
-78 TIRVGQTMQLKI
+78 
-90 SHEPSNA
+90 
-97 TNTKLKW
+97 TKLNTIKENIYEINYDYELDNII
-104 SCSKDGMVTVT
+104 KKRVFEENNYDILNYT
-115 KDGVLKPGKN
+115 KSDKII
-125 AGKNTVKVTAT
+125 A
-136 ATDGSKLSAS
+136 
-146 FDLRIYPA
+146 F
-154 IDPSKPMVAIT
+154 T